1 MLPDRIREHNV
12 PFHSALAQI
21 MQMLLCFNRI
31 ITQMPASSAP
41 CLLKFPLDLLLSV
54 EPAVLQRDRNTF
66 GSLIFQQVLCVHFAL
81 LNTIDCRSGCAL
93 HGKLKAEKAATL
105 LCIYAAKRT
114 ICSHLL
120 LKEEWC
126 SKMNCKYGEKDY
138 KALESTFSTLKIS
151 Q

>member
-12 PFHSALAQI
+12 PLHSALAQI

-54 EPAVLQRDRNTF
+54 EPANLQRDRNTI
-66 GSLIFQQVLCVHFAL
+66 GPLIFQHGLCVHLAL
-81 LNTIDCRSGCAL
+81 LIIIDCRSECAL
-93 HGKLKAEKAATL
+93 HSKLKADKAATEP
-105 LCIYAAKRT
+105 CIYVAKRT

-126 SKMNCKYGEKDY
+126 RKINCQVQWKI
-138 KALESTFSTLKIS
+138 LKS
-151 Q
+151 PEVDFFHT